1 MRLDKIRRTLFGDPI
16 HSKHAHHQRLG
27 IGVALAVFASDALS
41 STAYASEEILL
52 KLERGGPEMMRWL
65 PILAVTLI
73 GLLWTVIFSYRQ
85 TIMAYP
91 KGGGSYRVSSENLG
105 QFFGLVA
112 AAALLIGYVLTVA
125 VSVSAGASA
134 IRSMYPPAGNYA
146 AFIASG
152 AVLVITFLNLRGA
165 KESGAVFA
173 PPTYSF
179 VALVALVGVV
189 GLGSVLTGQAEVPP
203 LGSWAPSPGYE
214 NLDGLGFV
222 VFIFAAFAAGC
233 TALTGTEAIA
243 DGTLAFKAPE
253 ARNASRTLILMGV
266 VLTVLFLLVSFTA
279 WQFNIKPM
287 EYGPGYKTVLA
298 QVAAAVFGD
307 GSILFYLTQ
316 VATALIL
323 MLAANTAYAD
333 FPRLSMFVAEDGYMP
348 RQLTSVGDRLV
359 FQNGIIT
366 LAALSIALI
375 VGFNAD
381 VHQLIPMYAVSVFLS
396 FTLSQSGMVAW
407 WKRQG
412 KRSWKQGVSL
422 FGAIVC
428 GVVTLVLFFTR
439 FTEGAWITI
448 AALLVTMI
456 IFYQVKAHYK
466 QLDAQLS
473 VDFTQGVE
481 PTKTTT
487 ILLVPRLHQGV
498 LQAVSY
504 ANSVGQDVRAVHV
517 TLSPDGAEKVKEQW
531 SQLSVDIPLVILE
544 SPYRSLVEPIIDYV
558 RQSKAEAKDV
568 RHTITV
574 IVPQAV
580 PRMWIQQ
587 LLHNNLAEQLKQ
599 ALGEEED
606 VIITNV
612 RYQLK

>member
-16 HSKHAHHQRLG
+16 HSKHAQHQRLG

-146 AFIASG
+146 ALIASG
-152 AVLVITFLNLRGA
+152 AVLIITFLNLRGA

-179 VALVALVGVV
+179 VALVALVGIV

-333 FPRLSMFVAEDGYMP
+333 FPRLSMFVAQDGYMP

-407 WKRQG
+407 WNRQG

-448 AALLVTMI
+448 AALFVTMF
-456 IFYQVKAHYK
+456 IFYQVKAHYN

-487 ILLVPRLHQGV
+487 LLLVPRLHQGI

-504 ANSVGQDVRAVHV
+504 ANSVGRDVRAVHV

-580 PRMWIQQ
+580 PRLWIQQ